1 MYGYRLGLIRPNS
14 RCSYAVKMIFLW
26 MSNTQIRETLRME
39 GASYLNSIDRIRML
53 SMAKPPQ
60 VELRQ
65 KSALVGTARFI
76 DDANEPA
83 MKLSDHSFR
92 SFEKVE
98 NFAQEKSKLKIDTD
112 ETSRVVRE

>member
-1 MYGYRLGLIRPNS
+1 M
-14 RCSYAVKMIFLW
+14 MFLW

-39 GASYLNSIDRIRML
+39 GASYLNSIDSIRML

-65 KSALVGTARFI
+65 KSALVGKARFI

-92 SFEKVE
+92 SFER
-98 NFAQEKSKLKIDTD
+98 LKI
-112 ETSRVVRE
+112 SPKKKAS

>member
-1 MYGYRLGLIRPNS
+1 
-14 RCSYAVKMIFLW
+14 

-60 VELRQ
+60 VERRQ

>member
-1 MYGYRLGLIRPNS
+1 
-14 RCSYAVKMIFLW
+14 MIFLW

-39 GASYLNSIDRIRML
+39 RASYLNSIDRIRML

-83 MKLSDHSFR
+83 KKLSDHSFR
-92 SFEKVE
+92 SFER
-98 NFAQEKSKLKIDTD
+98 LKILAKKKA
-112 ETSRVVRE
+112 S